1 MASASKPLSR
11 EATVRAFGL
20 VAVVQL
26 ILHYLGWIAIILG
39 VVAFIAG
46 NRGRAY
52 DLLLGGAIFIVI
64 KYVIG
69 FIFVVIARP
78 SRERDAND
86 L

>member
-1 MASASKPLSR
+1 
-11 EATVRAFGL
+11 VRAYGL

-26 ILHYLGWIAIILG
+26 ILHYLGWLGILLG
-39 VVAFIAG
+39 VAAFVFG

-69 FIFVVIARP
+69 FIFVAIARP
-78 SRERDAND
+78 SRAPDD